1 MTPVMCMVRHNPP
14 HSYGDCVR
22 ACIASLL
29 SMPAEHV
36 PHFYHDDCD
45 GLEGVRRIREFLKSI
60 GYGVFTVQYSGEAPL
75 SDVLAVMNDNCPAAY
90 YMLFGSNSGGNHV
103 VICQNDQI
111 VHDPNWYKMPIIG
124 PLSTGA
130 WAVMVLVKL

>member
-1 MTPVMCMVRHNPP
+1 MTPIMCMVRHDPP
-14 HSYGDCVR
+14 NSYGDCVR

-36 PHFYHDDCD
+36 PHFFHDDCD
-45 GLEGVRRIREFLKSI
+45 GVEGVRRIREFLATI
-60 GYGVFTVQYSGEAPL
+60 GYAVFAVQYDGQATL
-75 SDVLAVMNDNCPAAY
+75 SDVLAIMNDNCPTAY
-90 YMLFGSNSGGNHV
+90 YMLFGSTNIGNHV

-111 VHDPNWYKMPIIG
+111 VHDPAWYRSPLIG
-124 PLSTGA
+124 PQRGGA